1 MRIAPVERLASPPF
15 ANPEFLLAGARLV
28 IAFMLP
34 LNGDIVHKFLAG
46 QDQLNSTRPELVV
59 NAADIFS
66 PLYRNRG
73 WIRWHWLEW

>member
-1 MRIAPVERLASPPF
+1 
-15 ANPEFLLAGARLV
+15 LV

-46 QDQLNSTRPELVV
+46 QDQLNSTRHELVV